1 MNNNKNLMKLN
12 IQFFAEKV
20 KSIFDLVTSDNI
32 VSYWNTKNEQETEN
46 LLGEELWPS
55 AQKLGLDLKW
65 IKGSMGLPVVLK
77 PSAYDVVALKRDR
90 IGFEKVSTEMPFFK
104 ESMMIDEELRQQLNM
119 VLETGNQVYIDAV
132 MGRIF
137 DDNTQ
142 LLRGARAQRERM
154 RMSLL
159 TTGGISISANGQN
172 YEYDYGLKS
181 YQKVEAIKSWSDPT
195 ADIIKDIREWQDTVE
210 QESGNRP
217 TRAICSPICFDYI
230 LNCNLIKNAIWG
242 TDSVAPVSRQKV
254 LSYIK
259 TELKLSIAIYS
270 KKFID
275 ESGEKKKYVPDDVF
289 VLIPDGRLGTGWFG
303 TTPEQSDLM
312 SGSAANVSIT
322 DVGVAV
328 TTVKKTD
335 PVNVDT
341 KVSMIYLPSF
351 EAIDS
356 LLIADIKK

>member
-217 TRAICSPICFDYI
+217 TRAICSPICFEYI

-242 TDSVAPVSRQKV
+242 TDSVAPVSRQRV

-259 TELKLSIAIYS
+259 TELGLSIAIYS

-289 VLIPDGRLGTGWFG
+289 VLIPVGRLGTGWFG